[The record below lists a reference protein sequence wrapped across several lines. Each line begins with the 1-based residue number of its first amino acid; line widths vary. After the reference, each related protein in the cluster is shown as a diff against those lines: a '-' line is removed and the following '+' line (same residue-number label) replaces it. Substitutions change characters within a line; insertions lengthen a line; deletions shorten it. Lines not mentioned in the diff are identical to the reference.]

1 MDSNQLSPDW
11 SSLSTDDKL
20 TLVMKSVAQ
29 LPVLTTEFKTLS
41 SKIDDLGSRLN
52 MLQIEQSNTK
62 EALNSINSNVNSNTT
77 NIIQLRNE
85 LETIKEDTL
94 KNSKSL
100 ADQHALISSVAT
112 SNDSS
117 GVLPN
122 YQVTSELVISGI
134 PDSVVQGSSAIEI
147 TSSVFKALKVP
158 ELKTDILSSRCK
170 KPVAKSIKCKT
181 CKQPYHPSCAKLV
194 VLSKA
199 ANCCPTSFASPHSA
213 DYSVPTTQNQFFLR
227 QSSLSNLKCKDS
239 IHSTRST
246 YKSANSSPK
255 TPPVTLGDDSVFLS
269 LTASNSV
276 KMSELSHKT
285 GGSSTEENLSV
296 SIGLLKSTIDAMAGV
311 SSHIHTV
318 NQHISSELLISGVP
332 DNVAVDKN
340 PVQIDYQVFNKLGIA
355 NLTSDILSIR
365 ELNTKKKQ
373 GVSNQKR
380 TSHLFILHSKSADV
394 CHHIIDLKRRS
405 PKLESKNI
413 FDLNNSTASGGQI
426 YINEFLHGEVYKLL
440 QSTKTKTKDSK
451 FKYVVTRLFTL

>member
-158 ELKTDILSSRCK
+158 ELKTDILSSRLIEK
-170 KPVAKSIKCKT
+170 RAKSFSNIVKDN
-181 CKQPYHPSCAKLV
+181 AK
-194 VLSKA
+194 
-199 ANCCPTSFASPHSA
+199 P
-213 DYSVPTTQNQFFLR
+213 
-227 QSSLSNLKCKDS
+227 
-239 IHSTRST
+239 
-246 YKSANSSPK
+246 
-255 TPPVTLGDDSVFLS
+255 
-269 LTASNSV
+269 
-276 KMSELSHKT
+276 
-285 GGSSTEENLSV
+285 
-296 SIGLLKSTIDAMAGV
+296 
-311 SSHIHTV
+311 
-318 NQHISSELLISGVP
+318 
-332 DNVAVDKN
+332 
-340 PVQIDYQVFNKLGIA
+340 
-355 NLTSDILSIR
+355 
-365 ELNTKKKQ
+365 
-373 GVSNQKR
+373 
-380 TSHLFILHSKSADV
+380 ILHS
-394 CHHIIDLKRRS
+394 IIVKLKS
-405 PKLESKNI
+405 PKIRDYIIESKRKLKTLLI
-413 FDLNNSTASGGQI
+413 KTVFPETANVSKGFL
-426 YINEFLHGEVYKLL
+426 YVNEFLNAEIHKLL
-440 QSTKTKTKDSK
+440 LITKSKAKTLR
-451 FKYVVTRLFTL
+451 FKYVWVQNGLIFVKKDGNTAKIKICSEADLIKLD